1 MEQQKCF
8 DSRGQSKEGFEYNI
22 NSMHTKTFKN
32 LSCRTSGSAAC
43 NHTRRQILDVEVAVP
58 TFVCFQIISCCL

>member
-8 DSRGQSKEGFEYNI
+8 DSRGQSKEGFEHNI

-32 LSCRTSGSAAC
+32 LCCRTSSSAAC

-58 TFVCFQIISCCL
+58 TFVWLQIISCCL